1 MKKIRLQLAL
11 AILGIVALFA
21 ILGWAG
27 RRDFNDQVLLHMS
40 QEDYDSIVTT
50 LSFHG
55 QQPSD
60 NDIVQYYIKNY
71 Q

>member
-11 AILGIVALFA
+11 AILGITALFA

-55 QQPSD
+55 HQPSD

>member
-11 AILGIVALFA
+11 AILGITALFA

-55 QQPSD
+55 RQPSD